1 MRYAQI
7 VLGPAGSGKTTYC
20 KVFQDYLFS
29 CKRNCYI
36 VNLDPATE
44 DGLVFENDKI
54 GNKTNSNKSNNN
66 KVSPF
71 DTDIRDFVD
80 IGSIIEEEDLGPNG
94 ALVRSSELLAENL
107 GWLSEQLES
116 TYSDESYLLFDTPGQ
131 IELFLHIPYIK
142 TITELLKRLNIN
154 CLAVYLLDVSF
165 MNDPA
170 KLISGSLAGLAAMVN
185 LEMPHINVLSKCD
198 LICDSNNKISRN
210 PFLDVTSSTFGFS
223 PNDLQFQKLHIST
236 PTPNPD
242 YPDFDPDSDNMDYSE
257 FYEIVNKSS
266 NDLVSS
272 LDKHLPRTYKRLN
285 VAFASLLEDF
295 DLVSFM
301 PLNINDE
308 ECLEQLLVATDV
320 ALQFGEEAEPSAK
333 FDLSD
338 TI

>member
-44 DGLVFENDKI
+44 ESLVFENEKNKGYLNRDKD
-54 GNKTNSNKSNNN
+54 KAST
-66 KVSPF
+66 F

-80 IGSIIEEEDLGPNG
+80 IGTVVEAEDLGPNG
-94 ALVRSSELLAENL
+94 ALVRSAEMLVQNL
-107 GWLSEQLES
+107 DWLSEQLEA
-116 TYSDESYLLFDTPGQ
+116 TYGDESYLLFDTPGQ
-131 IELFLHIPYIK
+131 IELFLHIPYVKSISQ
-142 TITELLKRLNIN
+142 LLQRLNIN

-170 KLISGSLAGLAAMVN
+170 KLISGSLASLAAMVN
-185 LEMPHINVLSKCD
+185 LEMPHINILSKCD
-198 LICDSNNKISRN
+198 LISNKSNK
-210 PFLDVTSSTFGFS
+210 
-223 PNDLQFQKLHIST
+223 FQKLHLYNDHS
-236 PTPNPD
+236 NGEAD
-242 YPDFDPDSDNMDYSE
+242 DNEIEYEE
-257 FYEIVNKSS
+257 FYEMVNRSS
-266 NDLVSS
+266 DDLVSS
-272 LDKHLPRTYKRLN
+272 LDKHLPQRYKKLN
-285 VAFASLLEDF
+285 FAFASLLEDF

-308 ECLEQLLVATDV
+308 ECLEQILVATDV
-320 ALQFGEEAEPSAK
+320 ALQYGEEAEPSAK

>member
-44 DGLVFENDKI
+44 DGLEFENEKNK
-54 GNKTNSNKSNNN
+54 NKTNSSKSSNG
-66 KVSPF
+66 KVNPF

-107 GWLSEQLES
+107 EWLSEQLES

-131 IELFLHIPYIK
+131 IELFLHIPYVK
-142 TITELLKRLNIN
+142 TISELLKRLNIN

-170 KLISGSLAGLAAMVN
+170 KLISGSLAGLAAM
-185 LEMPHINVLSKCD
+185 
-198 LICDSNNKISRN
+198 
-210 PFLDVTSSTFGFS
+210 
-223 PNDLQFQKLHIST
+223 FQKLHISN
-236 PTPNPD
+236 PISNPD
-242 YPDFDPDSDNMDYSE
+242 DPEFDPDSDKMDYSE
-257 FYEIVNKSS
+257 FYEVVNKSS
-266 NDLVSS
+266 NDLIDS
-272 LDKHLPRTYKRLN
+272 LDKHLPKTYRRLN

>member
-29 CKRNCYI
+29 CKRNSYI
-36 VNLDPATE
+36 INLDPATE
-44 DGLVFENDKI
+44 ESLVFENEKKKGNLSRNNDKAS
-54 GNKTNSNKSNNN
+54 T
-66 KVSPF
+66 F

-80 IGSIIEEEDLGPNG
+80 IGTVIEAEDLGPNG
-94 ALVRSSELLAENL
+94 ALVRSAEMLVQNL
-107 GWLSEQLES
+107 EWLSEQLES
-116 TYSDESYLLFDTPGQ
+116 TYADESYLLFDTPGQ
-131 IELFLHIPYIK
+131 IELFLHIPYVKSISQ
-142 TITELLKRLNIN
+142 LLQRLNIN

-185 LEMPHINVLSKCD
+185 LEMPHINILSKCD
-198 LICDSNNKISRN
+198 LISNKSNKVVRN
-210 PFLDVTSSTFGFS
+210 NFMDVTSSTFGFS
-223 PNDLQFQKLHIST
+223 PEDLKFQKLHLYNDHS
-236 PTPNPD
+236 ND
-242 YPDFDPDSDNMDYSE
+242 DGDDNMIEYEE
-257 FYEIVNKSS
+257 FYEMVNRSS
-266 NDLVSS
+266 DDLVSS
-272 LDKHLPRTYKRLN
+272 IDNHLPQMYKKLN
-285 VAFASLLEDF
+285 FAFASLLEDF

-308 ECLEQLLVATDV
+308 ECLEQILVATDV
-320 ALQFGEEAEPSAK
+320 ALQYGEEAEPSAK